1 MLVTKGE
8 QGERTPTTVR
18 EPCSAKLH
26 EHTDNR
32 VCCDCPQRRWCNV
45 FLFCCCTQAI
55 LIFLLV
61 EELKNFIEDEMKG
74 WSCNS
79 CGLTVS
85 AARQWVL

>member
-32 VCCDCPQRRWCNV
+32 FCCDCPQRRWCNV

-61 EELKNFIEDEMKG
+61 EELKNFIARAY
-74 WSCNS
+74 
-79 CGLTVS
+79 LTCSTTFFINDVEKDL
-85 AARQWVL
+85 RR